1 VVNISVKGF
10 SHTVPWGSIAVVT
23 SKPEGDVLPHL
34 VNTVKVPPYIGSL
47 AAVVV
52 TCVVVVV
59 VVVLVV
65 AVCVVAWVV
74 VAVVCVAALVVVEEL
89 VLEHDDNTK
98 AATILM

>member
-1 VVNISVKGF
+1 
-10 SHTVPWGSIAVVT
+10 VT
-23 SKPEGDVLPHL
+23 SKPEGDVLPQL

-98 AATILM
+98 AATIKALNPNHAILLRIVFVSFFYLL